1 MKFCPKCGTKL
12 SVASESSKI
21 NLHCWKCGYTDKL
34 KDKETKIQQT
44 PPSRKEKI
52 VIIDEDVGKIRTLPT
67 TKMEC
72 PECGNVEAYYW
83 MVQTRGGDE
92 STTQFFRCVKC
103 SHTWRE
109 YS

>member
-12 SVASESSKI
+12 SVTSGSSKM
-21 NLHCWKCGYTDKL
+21 NLSCWKCGFKAELDEK
-34 KDKETKIQQT
+34 KMDMQQIT
-44 PPSRKEKI
+44 SNRKEKI
-52 VIIDEDVGKIRTLPT
+52 VVIDKEVEKIRTLPK

-72 PECGNVEAYYW
+72 PKCGIGEAYYW

-92 STTQFFRCVKC
+92 SMTQFFRCVKC

>member
-12 SVASESSKI
+12 SVASGSPRM
-21 NLHCWKCGYTDKL
+21 NLTCWKCGFKAELNEKKTNM
-34 KDKETKIQQT
+34 QQI
-44 PPSRKEKI
+44 PPNRKEKI
-52 VIIDEDVGKIRTLPT
+52 VVIDKKVEKIRTLPK

-72 PECGNVEAYYW
+72 PKCGNGEAYYW

-103 SHTWRE
+103 SYTWRE

>member
-12 SVASESSKI
+12 SVGSENSKF
-21 NLHCWKCGYTDKL
+21 NLHCWKCGFEAEPVDKQ
-34 KDKETKIQQT
+34 TKIQQI
-44 PPSRKEKI
+44 PSTRREKI
-52 VIIDEDVGKIRTLPT
+52 VVIDKDVEKIRTLPKT
-67 TKMEC
+67 RMEC
-72 PECGNVEAYYW
+72 PKCGNGEAYYW

>member
-12 SVASESSKI
+12 SVTNDSSKI
-21 NLHCWKCGYTDKL
+21 SLSCWKCGFKAGL
-34 KDKETKIQQT
+34 EDKETKIRQSL
-44 PPSRKEKI
+44 PPQKEKI
-52 VIIDEDVGKIRTLPT
+52 VIIDEEVGKIRTLPI

-72 PECGNVEAYYW
+72 PKCGNGEAYYW
-83 MVQTRGGDE
+83 MVQTRGADE

-103 SHTWRE
+103 SHSWRE